1 MTRTRFSWTSFTR
14 GDGMGCI
21 RCGAELPDGAVFCP
35 ACGRKQ
41 TRDIRRRTRGNGS
54 GTAFRLP
61 NGTWRAV
68 ITVGYEL
75 ENKKKRRITRSKSGF
90 KTKKEALEYLPELRK
105 IERVPEDITFKQ
117 LYERWKPLHEDKV
130 AHSTMLC
137 YQAAMN
143 YYKPIWYAKM
153 SDIKTAAMQEC
164 LDTCGQGKRT
174 QQNMKALGTLLY
186 RYAAKNDIVKK
197 DYATLLDVGGV
208 TQGPREPFTDDELQT
223 MWKKYS
229 EVPGLDQVLIL
240 CYTGFRLEE
249 FLQLKGSDLHKETT
263 GGQEWWYFIGG
274 EKTEAGKNR
283 MVAVSPK
290 ILPLVLRYRKPGY
303 LFSKD
308 GKKLSA
314 AKFRTDIYYPAL
326 ESAGLP
332 HKVPHCCRHT
342 YATLMKKVDGVS
354 AADKMQSIG
363 HASLSMTKHY
373 THADK
378 ESQKRL
384 AEGL

>member
-1 MTRTRFSWTSFTR
+1 MK
-14 GDGMGCI
+14 CI
-21 RCGAELPDGAVFCP
+21 RCNTDLPDGAVFCP

-41 TRDIRRRTRGNGS
+41 TRDVRRRTRGNGT

-68 ITVGYEL
+68 ITVGYEI
-75 ENKKKRRITRSKSGF
+75 EGKKKRRITRSRSGF
-90 KTKKEALEYLPELRK
+90 KTKKEALDFLPELRK
-105 IERVPEDITFKQ
+105 IEHVPEDITFKQ
-117 LYERWKPLHEDKV
+117 LYDKWKPLHEDKV

-137 YQAAMN
+137 YQAAMT

-153 SDIKTAAMQEC
+153 SEIKTAAMQKC
-164 LDTCGQGKRT
+164 LDTCGKGKRT

-186 RYAAKNDIVKK
+186 RYASKNDIVEK
-197 DYATLLDVGGV
+197 DYAKLLDVGGA

-223 MWKKYS
+223 MWKKHS
-229 EVPGLDQVLIL
+229 KVPGLDLVLIL

-249 FLQLKGSDLHKETT
+249 FLQLKGADLHKETT
-263 GGQEWWYFIGG
+263 DGETWWYFVGG
-274 EKTEAGKNR
+274 EKTEAGRNR
-283 MVAVSPK
+283 LVAISPK
-290 ILPLVLRYRKPGY
+290 ILPLILPYRKPGY
-303 LFSKD
+303 LFSSD
-308 GKKLSA
+308 GKRVSA
-314 AKFRTDIYYPAL
+314 AKFRAETYYPAL
-326 ESAGLP
+326 EAAGLP
-332 HKVPHCCRHT
+332 RRVPHCCRHT

-363 HASLSMTKHY
+363 HASMTMTNHY

-378 ESQKRL
+378 KSQKRL